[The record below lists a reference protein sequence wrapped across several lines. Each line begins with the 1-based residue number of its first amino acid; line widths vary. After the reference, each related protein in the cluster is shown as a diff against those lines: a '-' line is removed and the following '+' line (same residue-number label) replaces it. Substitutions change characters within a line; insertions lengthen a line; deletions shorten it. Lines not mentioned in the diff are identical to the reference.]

1 MSKVIRITE
10 PNKELD
16 NRVMSWSTYLFNK
29 ILLEKWQNTETY
41 SRFEVIMH
49 VWVI

>member
-16 NRVMSWSTYLFNK
+16 NRVMSCHVMEHLPVQ
-29 ILLEKWQNTETY
+29 QNPFRKMAE
-41 SRFEVIMH
+41 H
-49 VWVI
+49 